1 MNKYL
6 KFLWITAPLILAIV
20 LTLFIFGL
28 DAFSENK
35 IDINIHDT
43 YYVVSTLNLIITL
56 TISLSVII
64 YSGWFLHHKFKNN
77 KTANLLFL
85 ILMSISVV
93 GFSLLMILNHQ
104 YTTPDFSSNELGYD
118 YPITSNFNMAII
130 QFLLIVSTVY
140 LSYKAGQKFKS
151 AKNEN

>member
-43 YYVVSTLNLIITL
+43 YYVFSTLNIIMTL
-56 TISLSVII
+56 TISLCVII
-64 YSGWFLHHKFKNN
+64 YTGWFLHRKFKNN

-85 ILMSISVV
+85 ILMSMSVV

-118 YPITSNFNMAII
+118 YPITSNCNMAII

-140 LSYKAGQKFKS
+140 LSYKAGQKFKTT
-151 AKNEN
+151 KNEN